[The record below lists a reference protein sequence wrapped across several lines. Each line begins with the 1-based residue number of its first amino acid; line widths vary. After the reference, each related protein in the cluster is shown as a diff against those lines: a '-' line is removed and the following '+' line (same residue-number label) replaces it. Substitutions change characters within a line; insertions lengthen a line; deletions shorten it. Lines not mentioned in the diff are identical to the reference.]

1 MTLRHDDGN
10 WILPGVEG
18 EKVVNDVGV
27 GGRWERE
34 SSVQLSSC
42 LALAVRIQSLRNSPL
57 VLSPAPLLLF
67 GIPWLLYFEPLFL
80 PVLPVVP
87 ANLEIKRPAG
97 NHGYHLS
104 VVNSLLPL
112 LPDVRVSKM
121 GNLGDLSPQGSV
133 AVSHKIS
140 TSI

>member
-1 MTLRHDDGN
+1 MT
-10 WILPGVEG
+10 W
-18 EKVVNDVGV
+18 
-27 GGRWERE
+27 GGREMGKGE
-34 SSVQLSSC
+34 SSVQLSSR

-80 PVLPVVP
+80 LVLLVAP
-87 ANLEIKRPAG
+87 ANLEIKSPAG
-97 NHGYHLS
+97 NHGYHLP

-112 LPDVRVSKM
+112 LPDVRDSKM

-133 AVSHKIS
+133 AVSYKIS
-140 TSI
+140 ISICKQFSMANV